1 MWASGI
7 SARGSLGKAGFHH
20 IRSEMEQLII
30 WSDRYIIALYK
41 LTGIPLLDYFLGS
54 FLLCLL
60 AVIVGEIMI
69 KTIFVINSEHIHK
82 SNKELVDMKNL
93 SMQAAEVGERGAYE
107 ACNKLA
113 NDAFGKVFFQS
124 IALSSAKLCPAFFA
138 LSWTQYRFFD
148 INFQISIAAPLFEA
162 SIGYLPVF
170 IMFYILARIAIAN
183 AKNELRKVLA

>member
-1 MWASGI
+1 MD
-7 SARGSLGKAGFHH
+7 
-20 IRSEMEQLII
+20 QLII
-30 WSDRYIIALYK
+30 LSDRYIIALYK

-54 FLLCLL
+54 FLLCAL
-60 AVIVGEIMI
+60 AVVVGEIMI
-69 KTIFVINSEHIHK
+69 KTVFVFNSEHIHK

-93 SMQAAEVGERGAYE
+93 SMQAAEAGEREAYK

-148 INFQISIAAPLFEA
+148 IKFPISIADPLFQT
-162 SIGYLPVF
+162 SIGYAPVF
-170 IMFYILARIAIAN
+170 IMFYILARIAIGN
-183 AKNELRKVLA
+183 AKHQLLKLFA